1 MQQDV
6 VEPKDFASEEFII
19 QKFMCVKIRRFEHDK
34 CMCRAVKLFPNS
46 MLSVDV
52 TNTLEVQCS
61 KVTLFITQSLTQ
73 HFTDTAPILV
83 LY

>member
-1 MQQDV
+1 MLWNQKTLRQRSY
-6 VEPKDFASEEFII
+6 KYRF
-19 QKFMCVKIRRFEHDK
+19 KFMCVKIRRFENDK